1 MSESEASGTTEVTQ
15 EKNNIAA
22 TFQQQVNLL
31 HFQISLRQF
40 GGIKTCDLQQYK
52 LHCEQWATLITLWI
66 SIITETNFCNAIK
79 MHLNAPPAFGQQQ
92 NKSVSQELRS

>member
-1 MSESEASGTTEVTQ
+1 MSESEASGTTDVTQ

-22 TFQQQVNLL
+22 KIQQQVNLL
-31 HFQISLRQF
+31 HFYISSLQF
-40 GGIKTCDLQQYK
+40 KGIKRCELQPYK
-52 LHCEQWATLITLWI
+52 LHGEQWATFITIWI

-79 MHLNAPPAFGQQQ
+79 MHLNALPAFGQQQ